1 VKESTTMPLARVHDH
16 AVSFDGLVTG
26 AAQSTDA
33 HLGHVEHRFHRRRRW
48 PHPGGPSTASAVLL
62 VVLVMALGVAG
73 CAGPSPERGECVL
86 IEGDGVQEQ
95 VRPAG
100 CGDAGAL
107 RVLEVRSSA
116 EPCHDV
122 PAVTRSHEE
131 FGAGQKLCL
140 GPSDADPGSAI
151 NTAQVGDCLAPEA
164 GGDLRVRVDC
174 TDSRAE
180 SRVVHR
186 VAGVEAV
193 TADCFAVPGATA
205 EYEWRLKGD
214 GLAALSTDAVSLC
227 LGPARADP
235 ASAIELARPGDCVAD
250 AGGEAGLRVVE
261 CVMPE
266 AEYLVLERIEG
277 LTASVGAC
285 EAIPEATGSIRGSAG
300 PGEEFTLCVAAA
312 RR

>member
-1 VKESTTMPLARVHDH
+1 MPLARVHDH
-16 AVSFDGLVTG
+16 AVSFDGLGTG

-33 HLGHVEHRFHRRRRW
+33 HPGHVEHRLHRRKRW
-48 PHPGGPSTASAVLL
+48 PDPGGPPTVSTLLL
-62 VVLVMALGVAG
+62 VVLVMALGVAAG

-95 VRPAG
+95 VRAAG

-131 FGAGQKLCL
+131 LGAGQKLCL
-140 GPSDADPGSAI
+140 GPPDADPGSAI

-174 TDSRAE
+174 ADARAE

-235 ASAIELARPGDCVAD
+235 ASPIELARPGDCVAD
-250 AGGEAGLRVVE
+250 AGGEAGFRVLE

-277 LTASVGAC
+277 LAASVGAC

-312 RR
+312 RG